1 MGIDISNIIWLF
13 DKGGVLMYPLTLMSI
28 VSMSIII
35 ERIIFYCTR
44 GKFAQRFVDDVLD
57 CVKAEQYD
65 VAIEKCKTSKKLIS
79 DVLLMGLQ
87 NHSCDKRTLD
97 EMIEKKCNDVAS
109 SLSSYLQV
117 LSIIVSSAPMLGF
130 LGTIIGLIRS
140 FMEMSNSDVITP
152 NILASGLYEAML
164 TTAAGLMVSIIAD
177 LGFRLL
183 VAYKNK
189 ILYGIETQANSFIN
203 LKMDHQK

>member
-1 MGIDISNIIWLF
+1 
-13 DKGGVLMYPLTLMSI
+13 
-28 VSMSIII
+28 
-35 ERIIFYCTR
+35 
-44 GKFAQRFVDDVLD
+44 
-57 CVKAEQYD
+57 
-65 VAIEKCKTSKKLIS
+65 
-79 DVLLMGLQ
+79 
-87 NHSCDKRTLD
+87 
-97 EMIEKKCNDVAS
+97 
-109 SLSSYLQV
+109 
-117 LSIIVSSAPMLGF
+117 MLGF